1 MNKRAPIKPR
11 SVSLFP
17 IDLETRL
24 NHEKGYRDL
33 FLERKSMFNGHSSMR
48 ASHPNL
54 KSSSSL
60 PLTTTTTTTKSKTR
74 IESTMLNKTY
84 RLPKCDPD
92 LMLLPN
98 IGFLSSAKGYKSFFN
113 KTRRDVRTSLDEHK
127 QRIHHQTPNAEI
139 FQLNLREND
148 S

>member
-1 MNKRAPIKPR
+1 MNKRAAIKPR

-33 FLERKSMFNGHSSMR
+33 FLERKSMLSGGHSSMR
-48 ASHPNL
+48 ASHPSLNT
-54 KSSSSL
+54 SSSL
-60 PLTTTTTTTKSKTR
+60 PLTTKSKTR

-127 QRIHHQTPNAEI
+127 QKIHHHHPPNAEI
-139 FQLNLREND
+139 FHLNLKED
-148 S
+148 DDL

>member
-17 IDLETRL
+17 LDLETRL
-24 NHEKGYRDL
+24 SHEKGYRDL
-33 FLERKSMFNGHSSMR
+33 FLERKSGNSSMR
-48 ASHPNL
+48 ASHPSL
-54 KSSSSL
+54 KSSSL
-60 PLTTTTTTTKSKTR
+60 PLTKSKTR

-127 QRIHHQTPNAEI
+127 QKIPHQPPNAEI
-139 FQLNLREND
+139 FHLNLKED
-148 S
+148 DDL